1 MEPGKNMLGPSLAG
15 VIGSRTYTGQHV
27 EYVVEVGKQRLLVR
41 MPVEMTAEQHAAGSL
56 DTGEK
61 AAVRFNPGRTV
72 FIKETAAS

>member
-1 MEPGKNMLGPSLAG
+1 MHG
-15 VIGSRTYTGQHV
+15 
-27 EYVVEVGKQRLLVR
+27 EVDLLGKQRLLVR
-41 MPVEMTAEQHAAGSL
+41 MPVETTAEQRAAAGTVL